1 MILLLSNA
9 AINHFGSYIYR
20 KRDSNRRQS
29 VGTVCPRLNL
39 TKVNVL
45 EYLSS
50 FQHTEVQAKC
60 VSTIYFKCSITFL
73 IFSNTMT
80 NLSVL
85 AAKMLIDF
93 LTAAR
98 RPIFKLIL
106 VLYFLIELLPN
117 DVINW
122 TAEAFTSDESK
133 QLMKGTVLRVLVF
146 HV

>member
-1 MILLLSNA
+1 MA
-9 AINHFGSYIYR
+9 
-20 KRDSNRRQS
+20 
-29 VGTVCPRLNL
+29 
-39 TKVNVL
+39 
-45 EYLSS
+45 
-50 FQHTEVQAKC
+50 
-60 VSTIYFKCSITFL
+60 
-73 IFSNTMT
+73 

-85 AAKMLIDF
+85 AAKMLDT
-93 LTAAR
+93 LLSAAR
-98 RPIFKLIL
+98 RSIFKLIL

>member
-1 MILLLSNA
+1 
-9 AINHFGSYIYR
+9 
-20 KRDSNRRQS
+20 
-29 VGTVCPRLNL
+29 
-39 TKVNVL
+39 
-45 EYLSS
+45 
-50 FQHTEVQAKC
+50 
-60 VSTIYFKCSITFL
+60 
-73 IFSNTMT
+73 MT

-98 RPIFKLIL
+98 RPILKLIL

-133 QLMKGTVLRVLVF
+133 QLMKGTVLRVIVF
-146 HV
+146 HVYI